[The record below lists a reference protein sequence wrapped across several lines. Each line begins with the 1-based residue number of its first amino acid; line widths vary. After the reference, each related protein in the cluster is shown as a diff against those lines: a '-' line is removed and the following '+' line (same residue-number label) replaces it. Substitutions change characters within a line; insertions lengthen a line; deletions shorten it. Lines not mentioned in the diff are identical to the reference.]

1 MECIQ
6 TNEYSWELFSKQFG
20 LIGTLYDVY
29 KHKRWE
35 FQTTYDIDLDNN
47 IFIQYGEEDE
57 YDNKYYKTDEKD
69 LMKIIEEQWRE
80 LIIKEYKN
88 INK

>member
-1 MECIQ
+1 M
-6 TNEYSWELFSKQFG
+6 
-20 LIGTLYDVY
+20 YDVY

-35 FQTTYDIDLDNN
+35 FQTTYNIDLDDN

-57 YDNKYYKTDEKD
+57 YDNKYYEIGEKD
-69 LMKIIEEQWRE
+69 LMKIIEEQWIE
-80 LIIKEYKN
+80 LINKEYKN

>member
-1 MECIQ
+1 MEWEQ
-6 TNEYSWELFSKQFG
+6 TSEYSWELFSNQFG
-20 LIGTLYDVY
+20 LIGTLYDIY

-35 FQTTYDIDLDNN
+35 FQTTYNIDLDNK
-47 IFIQYGEEDE
+47 YGEEDE

-80 LIIKEYKN
+80 LIVKEYKN

>member
-1 MECIQ
+1 MEWKQ
-6 TNEYSWELFSKQFG
+6 TSEYSWELFSEQFG

-35 FQTTYDIDLDNN
+35 FQTTYNIDLDDNM
-47 IFIQYGEEDE
+47 FIQHGEYE
-57 YDNKYYKTDEKD
+57 YDNRYYEIDENEQ
-69 LMKIIEEQWRE
+69 MKIIEEQWKK
-80 LIIKEYKN
+80 LINKEYKN